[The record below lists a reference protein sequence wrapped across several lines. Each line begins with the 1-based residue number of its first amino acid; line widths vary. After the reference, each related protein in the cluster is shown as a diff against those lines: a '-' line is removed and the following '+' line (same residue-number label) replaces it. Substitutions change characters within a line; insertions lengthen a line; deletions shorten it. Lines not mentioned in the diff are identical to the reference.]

1 MCEIVI
7 KYFILVVK
15 TSSKQKAG
23 LMSVKLII
31 QVEDEWSVSR
41 ALIGRLTIYWPLIG
55 RKGLPIHTLLPFMP
69 HVVSLKKW
77 VKQKD

>member
-7 KYFILVVK
+7 NYFILVVK

-31 QVEDEWSVSR
+31 QVEDEWSVLVQFLVQNYDFSPPQVTGEAR
-41 ALIGRLTIYWPLIG
+41 E
-55 RKGLPIHTLLPFMP
+55 
-69 HVVSLKKW
+69 LKWLKP
-77 VKQKD
+77 DRSSNPADR

>member
-31 QVEDEWSVSR
+31 QVEDEWSVR
-41 ALIGRLTIYWPLIG
+41 GRE
-55 RKGLPIHTLLPFMP
+55 
-69 HVVSLKKW
+69 
-77 VKQKD
+77 